1 MKDAS
6 TLRLV
11 LRALRLTAFKLNT
24 SYTGVKLGSDRA
36 KSKVLKPQKCYPLS
50 IRVYRIDTQLF
61 RVESAVPVYV

>member
-1 MKDAS
+1 
-6 TLRLV
+6 
-11 LRALRLTAFKLNT
+11 LTAFKLNT